1 MVTAVGTKNGRRKPR
16 ECRVTESK
24 RKNIVLDEESGKLCQ
39 MLRQVK

>member
-1 MVTAVGTKNGRRKPR
+1 MVGGNP
-16 ECRVTESK
+16 ESAESQKAK